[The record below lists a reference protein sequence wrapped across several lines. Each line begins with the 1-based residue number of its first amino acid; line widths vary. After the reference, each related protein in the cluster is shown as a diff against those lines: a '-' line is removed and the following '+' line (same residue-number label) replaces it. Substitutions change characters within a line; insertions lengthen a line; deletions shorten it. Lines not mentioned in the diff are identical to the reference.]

1 VNPKP
6 LEAATETWLWIGVA
20 AMALSAVAMLAFVRR
35 ARTPFEESQ
44 SITQFYVL
52 LIAFG
57 TYLAMALGQGSI
69 TAEDGRQVF
78 ISRYVTWT
86 FTTPLLLLGLAT
98 TALGSPITRR
108 KPVVAGL
115 LAADIIMILTGLVAA
130 LSPSG
135 SSEKWIWYGVSSGA
149 FAAVYYLLWGPLLLE
164 ARVTGEHHRRL
175 YVRNNILLAVIW
187 FLYPVNFL
195 LGNEGLSVWGGTA
208 TTAGYTLLDIAS
220 KAFYGFVAITGV
232 RRLTERAGAPALTL
246 DEAARRAGEA
256 GTGAAPARPS
266 PAPPASAQRRVT
278 N

>member
-1 VNPKP
+1 MNPKS
-6 LEAATETWLWIGVA
+6 LEPATEMWLWIGVVGMA
-20 AMALSAVAMLAFVRR
+20 VSAMAMFAFIRR

-44 SITQFYVL
+44 AITQFYVL

-69 TAEDGRQVF
+69 QAEDGRQVF
-78 ISRYVTWT
+78 VSRYVTWT

-115 LAADIIMILTGLVAA
+115 IGADVIMIVTGLVAA

-149 FAAVYYLLWGPLLLE
+149 FLGVYYMLWGPLRLE
-164 ARVTGEHHRRL
+164 ARVTGPDHYRL
-175 YVRNNILLAVIW
+175 YIRNNILLAVIW

-195 LGNEGLSVWGGTA
+195 LGNEGVSLYGGTA
-208 TTAGYTLLDIAS
+208 TTALYTLLDLLS
-220 KAFYGFVAITGV
+220 KAVYGFIAITGV
-232 RRLTERAGAPALTL
+232 RRLTDRAGAPDLTL
-246 DEAARRAGEA
+246 DEAARRAGL
-256 GTGAAPARPS
+256 APGRG
-266 PAPPASAQRRVT
+266 
-278 N
+278 